1 MKSQD
6 TVLTPDEMLEKTE
19 LTNELG
25 SLDFTRTIGDPLY
38 EKFVK
43 ATLSR
48 NEFKKTVLTPAE
60 IKEQERIAQK
70 IIEEILEEEKSEIH

>member
-1 MKSQD
+1 MKFLRM
-6 TVLTPDEMLEKTE
+6 TK

-25 SLDFTRTIGDPLY
+25 SLDFTRTIRDPLY

-48 NEFKKTVLTPAE
+48 NEFKKTVLTTAE
-60 IKEQERIAQK
+60 IKQQERIAQE
-70 IIEEILEEEKSEIH
+70 IIEEILEEEE